1 MGIHNMNE
9 QATPSTAQRDED
21 DAANAAMQQAVY
33 EQVDYEEIMQVH
45 IGEHCYLIRVKEAE
59 EVVKYQPL
67 TAVPMAPNHLLGVCN
82 VHGLVVCIIDPIKVL
97 NVKGETLP
105 KGGKTRFVLYKHPR
119 MKVGLWIDD
128 VSKVHLVREDFL
140 PVSDGHHN
148 IRGTVKIDDDEY
160 PLLDLNVLFQ

>member
-1 MGIHNMNE
+1 MSE
-9 QATPSTAQRDED
+9 QATPSDAQRNED
-21 DAANAAMQQAVY
+21 AAANAAMEQAVL
-33 EQVDYEEIMQVH
+33 EQVDYEEVMLTH
-45 IGEHCYLIRVKEAE
+45 IGEHRYLIRVKEAE

-97 NVKGETLP
+97 NVKGETEP
-105 KGGKTRFVLYKHPR
+105 QGEKTRFVLYKHPR

-128 VSKVHLVREDFL
+128 VSKVYSVREDQL

-148 IRGTVKIDDDEY
+148 IRGTVQIEDDEY